1 MSWPRRL
8 VAAIPIREAER
19 ALGEHEAGLRARP
32 QGLKQQQERQEQAG
46 RHRHLHRAG
55 RGGARRQPSSTD
67 SAPSQERDFI
77 LLPLGKLNRAPS
89 RPILWRGRR
98 CSAPPVHSYSH

>member
-32 QGLKQQQERQEQAG
+32 QGLKQQEQAE
-46 RHRHLHRAG
+46 RHRELHGAG
-55 RGGARRQPSSTD
+55 RGGARHPPSSTD
-67 SAPSQERDFI
+67 SAPSHSRDFV
-77 LLPLGKLNRAPS
+77 LLPLGKVNRVPS
-89 RPILWRGRR
+89 MPILCRGRR
-98 CSAPPVHSYSH
+98 CSAPPFHSYSQ